1 MRTENDIIQISNLEV
16 LKDFDTTVAYRAK
29 DLGLEPGEW
38 DFVTYN
44 GGLQLYEHYEEMA
57 ADTMD
62 GIISPIELLG
72 KEYKPSD
79 IAREVDPAGW
89 ESFVELG
96 IAFAIANNLV
106 RKIV

>member
-1 MRTENDIIQISNLEV
+1 MIKINNIEA

-44 GGLQLYEHYEEMA
+44 GGLQLYEHYEEIA
-57 ADTMD
+57 ADAMD
-62 GIISPIELLG
+62 DTKSPVELLG

-89 ESFVELG
+89 QAFVELG
-96 IAFAIANNLV
+96 IAFAIANDLV
-106 RKIV
+106 RKII

>member
-1 MRTENDIIQISNLEV
+1 MINIDNLEV
-16 LKDFDTTVAYRAK
+16 LKDFDSTVAYRAK

-96 IAFAIANNLV
+96 IAFAIANDLV
-106 RKIV
+106 RKII

>member
-1 MRTENDIIQISNLEV
+1 MIQVSNPEV
-16 LKDFDTTVAYRAK
+16 LKDFDTTVAYHAQ

-72 KEYKPSD
+72 KEYKPSE
-79 IAREVDPAGW
+79 IAREVDPTGW
-89 ESFVELG
+89 EAFVELG
-96 IAFAIANNLV
+96 IAFAIANDLV
-106 RKIV
+106 RKII

>member
-1 MRTENDIIQISNLEV
+1 MIRINNLEA
-16 LKDFDTTVAYRAK
+16 LKDFDTAVAYRAK

-57 ADTMD
+57 ADAMD
-62 GIISPIELLG
+62 DTKSPIELLG
-72 KEYKPSD
+72 EEYKPSE

-89 ESFVELG
+89 QAFVELG
-96 IAFAIANNLV
+96 IAFAIANDLV
-106 RKIV
+106 RKII

>member
-1 MRTENDIIQISNLEV
+1 MIQINNLEV
-16 LKDFDTTVAYRAK
+16 LKDFDTTVAYHAH

-44 GGLQLYEHYEEMA
+44 GALQLYEHYEEMA

-62 GIISPIELLG
+62 GIVSPIELLG
-72 KEYKPSD
+72 KEYKPSE
-79 IAREVDPAGW
+79 IAKEVDPDGW
-89 ESFVELG
+89 QAFVELG
-96 IAFAIANNLV
+96 IAFAIVNNMI

>member
-1 MRTENDIIQISNLEV
+1 MIQINNLEV

-79 IAREVDPAGW
+79 IAREVDPTGW
-89 ESFVELG
+89 EAFVELG
-96 IAFAIANNLV
+96 IAFAIANDLV
-106 RKIV
+106 RKII

>member
-1 MRTENDIIQISNLEV
+1 MIQVSNLEV
-16 LKDFDTTVAYRAK
+16 LKDFDTTVAYRAQ

-44 GGLQLYEHYEEMA
+44 GGLQLYEHYEETA

-79 IAREVDPAGW
+79 IAKEVDPPGW
-89 ESFVELG
+89 QAFVELG
-96 IAFAIANNLV
+96 IEFAIANNLI

>member
-1 MRTENDIIQISNLEV
+1 MIQINNLEV
-16 LKDFDTTVAYRAK
+16 LKDFDSTVAYRAK

-96 IAFAIANNLV
+96 IAFAIANDLV
-106 RKIV
+106 RKII

>member
-1 MRTENDIIQISNLEV
+1 MIQVNNLEV
-16 LKDFDTTVAYRAK
+16 LKDFDTAVAYHAQ

-44 GGLQLYEHYEEMA
+44 GGLQLYEDYEEMA
-57 ADTMD
+57 ADAMD
-62 GIISPIELLG
+62 DTKSPIVLFG

-89 ESFVELG
+89 QTFVELC
-96 IAFAIANNLV
+96 IAFAIADNLI
-106 RKIV
+106 RKII

>member
-1 MRTENDIIQISNLEV
+1 MIKIDNLEA

-44 GGLQLYEHYEEMA
+44 GSLQIYEDYEEKA
-57 ADTMD
+57 IDTMD
-62 GIISPIELLG
+62 SSNSPIELHG

-79 IAREVDPAGW
+79 IARELDPDGW
-89 ESFVELG
+89 QAFVEYG
-96 IAFAIANNLV
+96 IACAIANNLI
-106 RKIV
+106 RKII

>member
-1 MRTENDIIQISNLEV
+1 MIQINNLEV
-16 LKDFDTTVAYRAK
+16 LKDFDTTVVYRAK

-96 IAFAIANNLV
+96 IAFAIANDLV
-106 RKIV
+106 RKII